1 MNLWGAVQTM
11 KDIGAK
17 LLIVAHQDAGRMM
30 YDKEKIEKYLAEQK
44 INYIIPNIGDE
55 FKF

>member
-1 MNLWGAVQTM
+1 M

-17 LLIVAHQDAGRMM
+17 ILIVAHQDAGRMM
-30 YDKEKIEKYLAEQK
+30 YNKEKIEKYLAEQK